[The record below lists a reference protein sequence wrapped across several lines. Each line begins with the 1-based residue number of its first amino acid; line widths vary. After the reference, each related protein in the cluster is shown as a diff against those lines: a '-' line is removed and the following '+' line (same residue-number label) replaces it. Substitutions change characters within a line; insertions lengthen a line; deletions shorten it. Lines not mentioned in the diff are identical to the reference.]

1 MRLLIDEHL
10 SPKLVEWA
18 AELGVYAL
26 SVPHAGLGGK
36 SDSALW
42 HYAFQHDL
50 TLVTTNAGDFI
61 ELLDVELH
69 PGLIVMREAGLSRTE
84 QWNRLEP
91 VVQHVLATADANF
104 MVNRVI
110 EIWGVGE
117 FDVREIPA
125 P

>member
-10 SPKLVEWA
+10 SPRLVQWV

-36 SDSALW
+36 SDAVLW

-50 TLVTTNAGDFI
+50 TVVTTNARDFI

-69 PGLIVMREAGLSRTE
+69 PGSSSCGKRGSRGSSNGGDWSPSCGTSSRPSMRIS
-84 QWNRLEP
+84 W
-91 VVQHVLATADANF
+91 
-104 MVNRVI
+104 
-110 EIWGVGE
+110 
-117 FDVREIPA
+117 
-125 P
+125 

>member
-10 SPKLVEWA
+10 SPKLVQWV

-26 SVPHAGLGGK
+26 SAPHAGLGGK
-36 SDSALW
+36 SDAVLW
-42 HYAFQHDL
+42 GYAFQHDL
-50 TLVTTNAGDFI
+50 TVVTANARDFI
-61 ELLDVELH
+61 ELLDAELH
-69 PGLIVMREAGLSRTE
+69 PGLIVMREAGLSRVE

-117 FDVREIPA
+117 FDVREVLSP
-125 P
+125 